1 MRASSA
7 LAAMIGCGIVVG
19 CAEAIKAVRAYRLD
33 RADYA
38 AEERDAELR
47 ENLLQHAQS
56 YVQGAIAGITAQAG
70 PMHPGRVEEVREM
83 LRKAGVC
90 EGRPVSFATNGKE
103 ITYNAVPKR
112 VELQWSDQAEGVA
125 VSYRIAIERAKDAEE
140 TLAV

>member
-1 MRASSA
+1 MRPT
-7 LAAMIGCGIVVG
+7 LAALIGCGIVVG
-19 CAEAIKAVRAYRLD
+19 CVEAAKAILAHRL
-33 RADYA
+33 AQEEE
-38 AEERDAELR
+38 AEEKRDEDTR
-47 ENLLQHAQS
+47 ENLLQYAQS
-56 YVQGAIAGITAQAG
+56 YVQGAIAGIAAQAS

-90 EGRPVSFATNGKE
+90 EGRPVSFATNGRE
-103 ITYNAVPKR
+103 ITYHAVPKR